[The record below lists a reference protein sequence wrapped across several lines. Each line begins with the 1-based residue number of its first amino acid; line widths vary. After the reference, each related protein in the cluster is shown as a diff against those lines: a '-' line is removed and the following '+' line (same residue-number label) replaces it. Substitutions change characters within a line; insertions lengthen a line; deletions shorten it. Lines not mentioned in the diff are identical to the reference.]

1 MPLSD
6 AALAEAVTEL
16 ALANYRRGEVAAE
29 AALQS
34 HGLKP
39 QAPHRTPPAHE
50 PELQPDPTAIL
61 AAPWFERVVTPEP
74 QADASA
80 ARERLRAAITD
91 RVATEAAL
99 RIATAALGRCADL
112 IAEIGADLAA
122 QEERIGTRAAKLATN
137 IREWITGGSIGE
149 RPMAGVPDAPGRTGA
164 ELAGAHA
171 ARLGLAA
178 DVAAASAAHA
188 RAVEQVN
195 NACRSVLAAAGQAL
209 AARVD
214 AAEAV
219 IGELR
224 TETLAL
230 LNTRVAG
237 DSVWHGSLRERLTSQ
252 PPLAREDRAVA
263 ARWGDFANRLAEDA
277 DARLDD

>member
-1 MPLSD
+1 MSLSD

-91 RVATEAAL
+91 RVATEA
-99 RIATAALGRCADL
+99 LGRCDDL

-178 DVAAASAAHA
+178 DVASANAAHA

-195 NACRSVLAAAGQAL
+195 NARRSVLAAAGQAL
-209 AARVD
+209 AARFD

-219 IGELR
+219 FGELR
-224 TETLAL
+224 TEALAL

-237 DSVWHGSLRERLTSQ
+237 DSVWHGSLPDRLTAA
-252 PPLAREDRAVA
+252 PPLARVDRDASSRWASFA
-263 ARWGDFANRLAEDA
+263 ARLQDDA
-277 DARLDD
+277 DAQFD